1 MGLGKEQ
8 PTPIP
13 ADSFEGM
20 WIDPQQTQAF
30 LIMLET
36 PDIRYNYGNFEGMA
50 VEEHE
55 DFLLLEGK
63 GVASYP
69 PFSDKA
75 KFFAPRVFT
84 GSIKYFV
91 EKPCDEPSL
100 MPSTKPTP
108 APTQHPTPSPTTVAP
123 TPQSSVSPSLG
134 PILTSVEFKFL
145 FVVDFNEI
153 DFVTIELHDV
163 TEDVLEEFFN
173 RGREGSTVMD
183 RIINEGELYYDGV
196 ISIVS
201 LDPEEYECDATDPN
215 KACVGVECV
224 VEISHND
231 KVSHL
236 EVRYAM
242 LSMKELI
249 YPKLTFTNTKYIGP
263 KPIETI
269 NTVQLSGVDYDA
281 FNDQETIKYL
291 EEAVREFLAT
301 VQDQADIASVTIVAT
316 NKVETVETSPYVR
329 RFLQSVARS
338 RTHISQDTSSVDLTI
353 AVTGEYQPPPELK
366 FDELT
371 RESFDNE
378 GDALVELLKKG
389 ENENLKR
396 VTKVK
401 AKIDP
406 IGITPTDQGGISR
419 PDVSKQDV
427 EKQASK
433 NTTIPI
439 IVALSGVCIVSLFF
453 VLLWGKKKNA
463 AADDKEEEHRSSGN
477 GRTIYGMV
485 VDRTNRRGPDV
496 LHSDPAFRH
505 QQSGRL

>member
-1 MGLGKEQ
+1 MPSPPHDRISTMWNTNATQHSSSNVTSHNATPSCLLQKRSNKPSVESRSLKHNSNNETNENATLRQDQYRVSTTRCMRNTVMIMTILALSLRATVTAEELPTCQVSNEFLPELMHNTGSFGNMFEVRTKEYPVKVTEIAFSTDLYTNVTYHAWSKTGTYENHEFYEESWTKIAQGWTMGLGKEQ

-36 PDIRYNYGNFEGMA
+36 ADIRYNYGNFEGMA

-201 LDPEEYECDATDPN
+201 LDPEGEC
-215 KACVGVECV
+215 
-224 VEISHND
+224 
-231 KVSHL
+231 
-236 EVRYAM
+236 
-242 LSMKELI
+242 
-249 YPKLTFTNTKYIGP
+249 F
-263 KPIETI
+263 
-269 NTVQLSGVDYDA
+269 
-281 FNDQETIKYL
+281 
-291 EEAVREFLAT
+291 
-301 VQDQADIASVTIVAT
+301 
-316 NKVETVETSPYVR
+316 
-329 RFLQSVARS
+329 
-338 RTHISQDTSSVDLTI
+338 
-353 AVTGEYQPPPELK
+353 
-366 FDELT
+366 
-371 RESFDNE
+371 
-378 GDALVELLKKG
+378 
-389 ENENLKR
+389 
-396 VTKVK
+396 
-401 AKIDP
+401 
-406 IGITPTDQGGISR
+406 
-419 PDVSKQDV
+419 
-427 EKQASK
+427 
-433 NTTIPI
+433 
-439 IVALSGVCIVSLFF
+439 LFF
-453 VLLWGKKKNA
+453 SLV
-463 AADDKEEEHRSSGN
+463 
-477 GRTIYGMV
+477 IYIYALRN
-485 VDRTNRRGPDV
+485 DFIKILPSLSYLDIRI
-496 LHSDPAFRH
+496 
-505 QQSGRL
+505 